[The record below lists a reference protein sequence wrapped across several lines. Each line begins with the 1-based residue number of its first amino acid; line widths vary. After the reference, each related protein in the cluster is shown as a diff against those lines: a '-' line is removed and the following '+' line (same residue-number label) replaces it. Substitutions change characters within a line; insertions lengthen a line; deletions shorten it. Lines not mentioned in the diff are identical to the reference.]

1 MIGIKNFTV
10 KISKK
15 KIKQHDISDCGVAC
29 LVSIAAHYGLFVPI
43 SKVRQFAGTDKQG
56 TNILG
61 LIEGAKKM
69 SFDAKGVQCDVAS
82 LEHVPKPA
90 IAHLH
95 LENGLQH
102 FVVIYKINRKSI
114 KIMDPGSGSFI
125 NMPVESFK
133 KQWTGVLV
141 ILVPNDNFIRKNDK
155 TSILLRFWHLLKPHK
170 YILIQAL
177 IGSLFYTLLGFS
189 TSIYIQKIA
198 DHVLI
203 NENYNL
209 LNIMGVAMIIILFIQ
224 VFLNVFKD
232 IFLIRSGQEID
243 SRLILGYYK
252 HLLKLPQ
259 QFFDT
264 MQIGELISR
273 INDAVKIR
281 LFINNTSLT
290 LMVNFF
296 IVVFSFLLMFTY
308 YWKLG
313 LIMFCIIPLYLI
325 VYFIT
330 DQFNKKTERSI
341 MESSAELESQLIE
354 SITAIST
361 IKQFGLHDSMQIKT
375 ERKFI
380 KLLQV
385 SYKSSLN
392 QVFSQTSTQSISN
405 LFTIML
411 LWIGSYYVMA
421 KELTQGELFSF
432 YAILGYFTNPI
443 SGLILSNKIIQNA
456 LIAADRLFEILDL
469 ETESDQEINISSKST
484 DTNICFKN
492 VSFSYGNRP
501 PVFTDLTLKFNQ
513 AEITA
518 IVGESGSGK
527 STLIHLLLGL
537 YKIKE
542 GKILIGN
549 QDVNYLCRS
558 SLRNLIGIVPQD
570 MHLFEGNI
578 IQNIALGEINVNME
592 RVLKVC
598 SMLQIMS
605 FIDKLP
611 QGFKTK
617 IGENGA
623 TLSGGEKQRI
633 TIARALYRDP
643 DILVFDEASSSLD
656 SASEKVLKELMQD
669 LINNGKTVILITHR
683 VVNLSHVNR
692 ICVLNN
698 GRVIEEGTPDSLLNK
713 QGAFRDLWENQVG
726 TKEIISSQKKY
737 KS

>member
-1 MIGIKNFTV
+1 MIGINIITV
-10 KISKK
+10 KISNKK
-15 KIKQHDISDCGVAC
+15 VKQHDISDCGVAC
-29 LVSIAAHYGLFVPI
+29 LVSVAAHYRLFVPI
-43 SKVRQFAGTDKQG
+43 SKVRQFTGTDKQG
-56 TNILG
+56 TNVLG
-61 LIEGAKKM
+61 LIEGAKKL
-69 SFDAKGVQCDVAS
+69 SFDAKGVQCDMAS
-82 LEHVPKPA
+82 LSHVPKPA
-90 IAHLH
+90 IAHLL

-102 FVVIYKINRKSI
+102 FVVIYKVNGKSI
-114 KIMDPGSGSFI
+114 RIMDPGPGTFI
-125 NMPVESFK
+125 NMPIECFK
-133 KQWTGVLV
+133 KQWSGVLV
-141 ILVPNDNFIRKNDK
+141 ILVPNHSFIPKNDK

-177 IGSLFYTLLGFS
+177 IGSLFYTILGFS
-189 TSIYIQKIA
+189 TSIYIQKIS

-203 NENYNL
+203 NKNYNL
-209 LNIMGVAMIIILFIQ
+209 LNIMGIVMIILLFIQ

-232 IFLIRSGQEID
+232 VFLIRSGQEID

-252 HLLKLPQ
+252 HLLQLPQ

-325 VYFIT
+325 IYFIT

-361 IKQFGLHDSMQIKT
+361 IKQFGLHDFMQTKT

-380 KLLQV
+380 KLLQI

-405 LFTIML
+405 LFTILL
-411 LWIGSYYVMA
+411 LWIGSYYVIA

-432 YAILGYFTNPI
+432 YAILGYFTGPI

-469 ETESDQEINISSKST
+469 EIETDQEINISSNST
-484 DTNICFKN
+484 NTNICFEN

-501 PVFTDLTLKFNQ
+501 QVFTDLNLTFNQ
-513 AEITA
+513 GEITA

-527 STLIHLLLGL
+527 STIINLLQGL
-537 YKIKE
+537 YKIKK
-542 GKILIGN
+542 GQIFIGN
-549 QDVNYLCRS
+549 KDVKYLHKS

-570 MHLFEGNI
+570 IHLFEGNI
-578 IQNIALGEINVNME
+578 IQNIALGEINANME
-592 RVLKVC
+592 RVIQVC
-598 SMLQIMS
+598 NMLQIMS

-611 QGFKTK
+611 QGFNTN

-623 TLSGGEKQRI
+623 ALSGGEKQRI
-633 TIARALYRDP
+633 TIARALYKDP

-656 SASEKVLKELMQD
+656 STSEKVLKELIQD
-669 LINNGKTVILITHR
+669 LINNGKTIILITHR

-692 ICVLNN
+692 ICVLKN
-698 GRVIEEGTPDSLLNK
+698 GSLIEEGSPDSLLNK
-713 QGAFRDLWENQVG
+713 KGAFRDLWENQVG
-726 TKEIISSQKKY
+726 ANEINLNH
-737 KS
+737 

>member
-1 MIGIKNFTV
+1 MI
-10 KISKK
+10 ISNKK
-15 KIKQHDISDCGVAC
+15 VKQHDISDCGVAC
-29 LVSIAAHYGLFVPI
+29 LVSVAAHYGLLIPI
-43 SKVRQFAGTDKQG
+43 SKVRQFTGTDKQG
-56 TNILG
+56 TNVLG
-61 LIEGAKKM
+61 LIEGAKRL
-69 SFDAKGVQCDVAS
+69 SFDAKGVQCDMAS
-82 LEHVPKPA
+82 LAHVPKPA

-95 LENGLQH
+95 LKNGLQH
-102 FVVIYKINRKSI
+102 FVVIYKINKKVIR
-114 KIMDPGSGSFI
+114 IMDPGPGKFMNI
-125 NMPVESFK
+125 PLESFNL
-133 KQWTGVLV
+133 QWTGVLV
-141 ILVPNDNFIRKNDK
+141 ILVPNNGFIPKNGK
-155 TSILLRFWHLLKPHK
+155 TSILLRFWHLLRPHK

-189 TSIYIQKIA
+189 TSIYIQKIS

-203 NENYNL
+203 NENYHL
-209 LNIMGVAMIIILFIQ
+209 LNIMSIVMILLLFIQ
-224 VFLNVFKD
+224 IFLNVFKD

-252 HLLKLPQ
+252 HLLQLPQ

-281 LFINNTSLT
+281 MFINNTSLT

-296 IVVFSFLLMFTY
+296 IVLFSFLLMFTY

-313 LIMFCIIPLYLI
+313 LIMFSIIPLYLM

-330 DQFNKKTERSI
+330 DRFNKKTERSI

-361 IKQFGLHDSMQIKT
+361 IKQFGLHDYMQSKT

-380 KLLQV
+380 KLLQI

-405 LFTIML
+405 LFTILL
-411 LWIGSYYVMA
+411 LWIGSYYVIA

-432 YAILGYFTNPI
+432 YAILGYFTGPI

-469 ETESDQEINISSKST
+469 EIESDQEITLNSNSTNTNIS
-484 DTNICFKN
+484 FKN

-501 PVFTDLTLKFNQ
+501 EVFKDLSIRFNQ
-513 AEITA
+513 GEITA

-527 STLIHLLLGL
+527 STIINLLQGL
-537 YKIKE
+537 YKIKK
-542 GKILIGN
+542 GKIFIGDK
-549 QDVNYLCRS
+549 DVKYLHKK

-570 MHLFEGNI
+570 MHLFEGSI
-578 IQNIALGEINVNME
+578 IQNIALGEINANME
-592 RVLKVC
+592 RVIQVC
-598 SMLQIMS
+598 NMLQIMS

-611 QGFKTK
+611 QGFNTN

-623 TLSGGEKQRI
+623 SLSGGEKQRL

-656 SASEKVLKELMQD
+656 SASEKVLKELIQD
-669 LINNGKTVILITHR
+669 LINNGKTIILITHR

-692 ICVLNN
+692 ICVLKN
-698 GRVIEEGTPDSLLNK
+698 GSLIEEGTPHSLLNK
-713 QGAFRDLWENQVG
+713 KGAFRGLWENQIGANEVNLNR
-726 TKEIISSQKKY
+726 
-737 KS
+737 